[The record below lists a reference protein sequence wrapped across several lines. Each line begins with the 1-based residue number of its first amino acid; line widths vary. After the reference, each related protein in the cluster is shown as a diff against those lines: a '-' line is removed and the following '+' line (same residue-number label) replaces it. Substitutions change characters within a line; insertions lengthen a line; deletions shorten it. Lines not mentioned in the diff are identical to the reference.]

1 MLFSVSIKDFYL
13 DYIHFSKSKK
23 NIIMNGLFN
32 KILYSDSEIVFNGLY
47 LNFVAYVQN
56 IQNKIFFVLT
66 PKFNTEWIQKCIHV
80 ENDILLYYKKTTHQ
94 NHLKSM
100 FLLKNQLEKG
110 ILKYCP
116 VDNPKN
122 MDIFLNK
129 AQTPFKMV
137 LKISGLW
144 QNQNNIGLNYKIVQA
159 ISLEET
165 KE

>member
-1 MLFSVSIKDFYL
+1 MLFSVSIQDFDL

-47 LNFVAYVQN
+47 LNFVAFIKN
-56 IQNKIFFVLT
+56 IQNNIFFVLD

-100 FLLKNQLEKG
+100 FLLKNQLEKE

-116 VDNPKN
+116 LEEQNN
-122 MDIFLNK
+122 IILNK
-129 AQTPFKMV
+129 TQTPVKLV